1 MSAYTSKPY
10 YKWIILLGSFLV
22 YTFDA
27 MEIQILSYALP
38 GISEEYGITP
48 IRAGL
53 LATATLIGMG
63 LKRSGDGLYCGQQGQ
78 KVRPVDL
85 PRLVCGGR

>member
-22 YTFDA
+22 YIFDA

-48 IRAGL
+48 IVWDVL
-53 LATATLIGMG
+53 
-63 LKRSGDGLYCGQQGQ
+63 
-78 KVRPVDL
+78 PVAAF
-85 PRLVCGGR
+85 